1 MPTLTSCPT
10 LSGSNIMNLVN
21 LSKMPFSFHA
31 GWDEVAVVH
40 HPVIKTFLLLVLPF
54 ALLPPAILLYASNEP
69 GSLLRL
75 NAAAARWHEIALVF
89 FVAEL
94 LTVPLMGWLIRAS
107 AAERKIAASFR
118 DTFLLAAIIAIPMC
132 LSSLGLLLP
141 DWWSMLGLGLAGLM
155 VAASLLY
162 HGMYVVLKMDEQFEA
177 QALAYQVFGFGALA
191 WALLSAY
198 ILLQLLG

>member
-1 MPTLTSCPT
+1 
-10 LSGSNIMNLVN
+10 MNLVN

-31 GWDEVAVVH
+31 GWDEVVVGH
-40 HPVIKTFLLLVLPF
+40 HPVIKTFLLLVLPCS
-54 ALLPPAILLYASNEP
+54 LLPPLVLLYGSHEP
-69 GSLLRL
+69 SSVLRL
-75 NAAAARWHEIALVF
+75 NSAAVSWHEIALVF

-94 LTVPLMGWLIRAS
+94 LTVPLMGWLIRAC

-118 DTFLLAAIIAIPMC
+118 DTFLLAAIIAVPMC

-141 DWWSMLGLGLAGLM
+141 DLGSMLGLGVAGLM

-162 HGMYVVLKMDEQFEA
+162 HGMYVVLKLAEEFEA
-177 QALAYQVFGFGALA
+177 QALAYQVFGVGALV

-198 ILLQLLG
+198 ILLQLHG